1 MKFFIEF
8 ILMLFFC
15 FNIFQ
20 QYKYKISIII
30 PIYKGEKYLKDCL
43 ESVINQ
49 TLTNIQIICINDESP
64 DNSINILN
72 RYAKKDNRII
82 MKNIKHVSISETRNE
97 GLKYVDGEYIGFLDD
112 DDFID
117 LNQYEKMYEYAKK
130 DNVDLLEFGY
140 QKIQENQKFK
150 DFLNINIKYKDNNI
164 IDNLDGNI
172 FKKLLNSN
180 WNKIYKTEIIKK
192 NEINFV
198 PNLGGE
204 DLNFN
209 LKFYPYVKKFKHIN
223 SKSYFYRKKKR
234 LIYNPKVYFFS
245 KNKLFFESLVIYY
258 IKKNINKNNPVLCLE
273 LMIIGYKNLFWIK
286 KNYYKKEYL
295 NNFFTSLQKLNIEN
309 ETIIN
314 KISTELKIFYFDIKK
329 KHKKFFYK
337 KKNKKKKSD
346 L

>member
-329 KHKKFFYK
+329 KHKKIFYK